1 MDNLELA
8 YRYPFSSYA
17 KKEIESHVS
26 LLKNEYLGAEA
37 KKRLLNVLINGEYPI
52 IRSDSRETRT
62 EELVIYAIIRM
73 MLTNLANSYVT
84 SRFAISFSKSFYSKS
99 ISNKQDVDEELKLLF
114 SEFSITYEKEN
125 GNYTTDAYSFVK
137 YAPQSIDYNMLYRE
151 IKNGKVRLNFDE
163 LKRMLQEAITRHLYS
178 IPKIETK
185 DIYFNTMGNFVLS
198 KIPKREGAKVSFKE
212 GDNPPCVEKLLDE
225 MRMHK
230 NLGHYARWSLAVY
243 LMNRNVEM
251 DDMLKIFSNSPDY
264 NEKISSYQ
272 IKHIIE
278 HKYSMPSC
286 EKMKLYGLCVAQCGI
301 VNPLQWGAGKHGRK

>member
-8 YRYPFSSYA
+8 YKYPFSSYA
-17 KKEIESHVS
+17 KKEIEGHVS

-37 KKRLLNVLINGEYPI
+37 KKRLLNVLVNGEYPI
-52 IRSDSRETRT
+52 IRSDSQEKRT

-84 SRFAISFSKSFYSKS
+84 GRFAISFSKSFYNKT
-99 ISNKQDVDEELKLLF
+99 ISNKQEVDEELKMLF
-114 SEFSITYEKEN
+114 SEFSINYEKEDR
-125 GNYTTDAYSFVK
+125 NYITDAYSFVK

-198 KIPKREGAKVSFKE
+198 KIPKKENAKVSFKE

-251 DDMLKIFSNSPDY
+251 DDILKIFSNSPDY

-301 VNPLQWGAGKHGRK
+301 INPLQWGAKKYGRK